1 MPRIVGVD
9 IPEKKRIEVALT
21 YIYGIGPVNVKKIL
35 SIANVSPDKR
45 AKELTDQEISRIVRA
60 IEMYPNEGVLRKIIS
75 DNIQRLKQVRCY
87 RGLRHI
93 ARLPVHGQRTRT
105 NGRTKK
111 GKRMTIGA
119 LSKEMAQKMD
129 ANKK

>member
-9 IPEKKRIEVALT
+9 IPEKKRIEIALS

-35 SIANVSPDKR
+35 TIANVNPDKR
-45 AKELTDQEISRIVRA
+45 AKDLTDQEISRIVRA
-60 IEMYPNEGVLRKIIS
+60 IEMYPTEGVLRKIVS
-75 DNIQRLKQVRCY
+75 DNIQRLKQIRCY

-129 ANKK
+129 TKK